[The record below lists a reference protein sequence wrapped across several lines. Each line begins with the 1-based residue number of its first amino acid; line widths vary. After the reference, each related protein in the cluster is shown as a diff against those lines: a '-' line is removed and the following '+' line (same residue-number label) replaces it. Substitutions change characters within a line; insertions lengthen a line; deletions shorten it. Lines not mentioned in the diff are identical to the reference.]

1 MANILSQ
8 NEIDELLSAINSGED
23 VEKQE
28 TPEEA
33 NKGNLRVYDF
43 RTANKFSKEQMKTLD
58 IIFDNYSYLMS
69 TRLTGMLRTICEVEV
84 SAVEEQKFGEFNNS
98 IPSPSVIAITNVEPF
113 QGQILFQIS
122 QNLAYAM
129 ISRVFG
135 GNAENSNWNKSFT
148 EIELVILENIVKQF
162 TLFLEEAWDKI
173 VDISTSL
180 DRIETSSQFTQI
192 AALNEPSAIIAFN
205 VSIDDVEDTVSIC
218 IPHVALQPVIKK
230 LNSAAWTLGTAARNL
245 PKVDSKSED
254 IEGELDDAE
263 ATMYALFNETRATM
277 DELYHMKVGD
287 VVVLDHNIN
296 DYITVYLEDIPK
308 FKGIIGVSGNKKV
321 VQIAKTIKESN
332 ETDE

>member
-8 NEIDELLSAINSGED
+8 SEIDELLGAINSGED
-23 VEKQE
+23 VETQE
-28 TPEEA
+28 SPEQQE
-33 NKGNLRVYDF
+33 KGNLRVYDF

-58 IIFDNYSYLMS
+58 IVFENYSYLMS
-69 TRLTGMLRTICEVEV
+69 TRLTGMLRTICEVGV

-98 IPSPSVIAITNVEPF
+98 IPSPSVIAIVNAEPF
-113 QGQILFQIS
+113 QGQILLQIS

-135 GNAENSNWNKSFT
+135 GNADNSSINKSFT

-173 VDISTSL
+173 AEISTSL

-192 AALNEPSAIIAFN
+192 TALNEPSAIIAFN
-205 VSIDDVEDTVSIC
+205 VAIDDVEDTISIC

-245 PKVDSKSED
+245 PKHNSKSEH
-254 IEGELDDAE
+254 IKEELDEAE
-263 ATMYALFNETRATM
+263 ATMHAIFNETRATM

-287 VVVLDHNIN
+287 VVILDHNIN
-296 DYITVYLEDIPK
+296 DYITVYLEEVPK
-308 FKGIIGVSGNKKV
+308 FKAIIGVSGNKKV

-332 ETDE
+332 EADE